1 MPARREFLM
10 LGGGALVT
18 LGLPRMSGAAQVET
32 VQMKG
37 TVRGERVWFAPT
49 GLAVSRGST
58 VRFTNLDPANSHTA
72 TVYHPDLF
80 GRHLRIPEDA
90 EPWDS
95 GFLLPEESFEVT
107 LTVPG
112 VYDYYCIPHEMAGM
126 VGRIVVG
133 HPGDPGWQAAAP
145 QNDDIAP
152 EVQAG
157 FPPVADI
164 IARGRILKGGTP

>member
-80 GRHLRIPEDA
+80 GRHLRIPADA

-112 VYDYYCIPHEMAGM
+112 VYGRPRPRRTTISRRRFRPDFRRSRISSHG
-126 VGRIVVG
+126 VGS
-133 HPGDPGWQAAAP
+133 
-145 QNDDIAP
+145 
-152 EVQAG
+152 
-157 FPPVADI
+157 
-164 IARGRILKGGTP
+164 